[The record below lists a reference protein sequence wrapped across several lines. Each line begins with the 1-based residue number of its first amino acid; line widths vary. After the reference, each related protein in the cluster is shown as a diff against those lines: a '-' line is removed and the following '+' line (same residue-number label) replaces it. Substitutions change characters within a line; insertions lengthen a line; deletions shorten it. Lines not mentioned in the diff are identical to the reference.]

1 MDIILFFMGIWYLG
15 GLLGL
20 RKRRPRRKRKRGWW
34 KPLLDV
40 YDYEEHLR
48 RNGK

>member
-1 MDIILFFMGIWYLG
+1 MGVWYLG

-20 RKRRPRRKRKRGWW
+20 RKRRPRRKRKRGLW
-34 KPLLDV
+34 KPPLDV
-40 YDYEEHLR
+40 YDYEEHIR